1 MASASFTLRAVDQT
15 QAAFASV
22 QNALQRTASIA
33 KTSGATLNRM
43 FGGLGVAIGAGSI
56 LAFGKSVID
65 LGGYINDSA
74 RAAGLGTDAFQAL
87 ANAGKESGLTME
99 QVARAAEAL
108 RSKIADAVSGNESA
122 IKTFDKLGLT
132 GQELKAISLEKAFE
146 VIAKSVKSAKDEQEA
161 MNAVSDIFGNR
172 IGPKLREIIDKLAS
186 GSIEDLSQ
194 QMKGIT
200 LSKEQLDTLDAASDK
215 LDRLITQAKVVSAQG
230 FLAMMKA
237 LEDRNKVGGAGSFG
251 ARSPLGGLKPGAAK
265 LATTTKPVQDRTD
278 ANAIKSIQDLTAAT
292 NVNVAATDDAT
303 RSAMEAARAEFE
315 LAQQFEYRQ
324 QLAYNGEDRTSRLL
338 ATSEDARNRL
348 NDAFDEG
355 LRILEE
361 SRSPLQKYNDEIE
374 RLSRLEEQGLITSEA
389 AAIAI
394 GNAAAAFVNAEGAA
408 EDYASRLAEVME
420 TANKMTPA
428 MTQLELT
435 SKQAGEMVAGAFE
448 DAILSGNKLRDTL
461 RALAQD
467 LLRLLFRQQITE
479 PLAQGIGSGVGRLF
493 NAMFA
498 GRANGGPVN
507 GGTPYIVGERG
518 PELFLP
524 SNSGRIISNSAM
536 RSGGGSGAMG
546 GVTVNYNIAAGVTKG
561 ELVPILEAERKR
573 LKAEIPDM
581 VRRGGAYRAAFA

>member
-56 LAFGKSVID
+56 LAFGRSVID
-65 LGGYINDSA
+65 LGGYINDAA
-74 RAAGLGTDAFQAL
+74 RSAGLGTDAFQAL
-87 ANAGKESGLTME
+87 ANAGKESGVTME

-108 RSKIADAVSGNESA
+108 RSKIADAVAGNESA

-161 MNAVSDIFGNR
+161 MNAVSDIFGSR
-172 IGPKLREIIDKLAS
+172 IGPKLREVIDKLAT
-186 GSIEDLSQ
+186 GSIEQLSQ

-215 LDRLITQAKVVSAQG
+215 LDRLITQTKVVGAQG

-237 LEDRNKVGGAGSFG
+237 LEDRNKAGGAGSFG
-251 ARSPLGGLKPGAAK
+251 ARNPLAGLKPGAARG
-265 LATTTKPVQDRTD
+265 ASTTD
-278 ANAIKSIQDLTAAT
+278 AVKDLTAAT
-292 NVNVAATDDAT
+292 NASVAATDDAT
-303 RSAMEAARAEFE
+303 RAAMEAARAEFE

-338 ATSEDARNRL
+338 ATSEDARKRL

-355 LRILEE
+355 LKILEQ

-389 AAIAI
+389 AAISI
-394 GNAAAAFVNAEGAA
+394 GRAAAEFVNAEGAA

-435 SKQAGEMVAGAFE
+435 SKHAGEMIAGAFE

-479 PLAQGIGSGVGRLF
+479 PMAKGIGSF
-493 NAMFA
+493 FAAMFA
-498 GRANGGPVN
+498 ARANGGPVN
-507 GGTPYIVGERG
+507 SGVPYMVGERG
-518 PELFLP
+518 PELFVP
-524 SNSGRIISNSAM
+524 SSSGKIIPNSAM
-536 RSGGGSGAMG
+536 RSGGGTPAIG
-546 GVTVNYNIAAGVTKG
+546 GVTINYNIAAGVTKG

>member
-56 LAFGKSVID
+56 LAFGKSVVD
-65 LGGYINDSA
+65 LGGYINDAA
-74 RAAGLGTDAFQAL
+74 RSAGLGTDAFQAL
-87 ANAGKESGLTME
+87 ANAGKESGVTME

-108 RSKIADAVSGNESA
+108 RSKIADAVAGNESA

-172 IGPKLREIIDKLAS
+172 IGPKLREVIEKLAG
-186 GSIEDLSQ
+186 GSIEQLSQ

-215 LDRLITQAKVVSAQG
+215 LDRLITQAKVVGAQG

-237 LEDRNKVGGAGSFG
+237 LEDRNKAGGAGSFG
-251 ARSPLGGLKPGAAK
+251 ARSPLGGLKPGAARG
-265 LATTTKPVQDRTD
+265 ASTTKPVQD
-278 ANAIKSIQDLTAAT
+278 LTAAT
-292 NVNVAATDDAT
+292 KASVAATDDAT
-303 RSAMEAARAEFE
+303 RAAMEAARAEFE
-315 LAQQFEYRQ
+315 LAQEFEYRQ

-338 ATSEDARNRL
+338 ATSEDARKRL

-389 AAIAI
+389 AAISI
-394 GNAAAAFVNAEGAA
+394 GRAAAEFVNAEGAA

-428 MTQLELT
+428 MTELELT
-435 SKQAGEMVAGAFE
+435 SKHAGEMIAGAFE

-467 LLRLLFRQQITE
+467 LLRLLFRQQVTE
-479 PLAQGIGSGVGRLF
+479 PLAKGIGSFF

-507 GGTPYIVGERG
+507 SGTPYIVGERG
-518 PELFLP
+518 PELFVP
-524 SNSGRIISNSAM
+524 ANSGKIISNSAM
-536 RSGGGSGAMG
+536 RSGGGSGGMG

>member
-56 LAFGKSVID
+56 LAFGRSVID
-65 LGGYINDSA
+65 LGGYINDAA
-74 RAAGLGTDAFQAL
+74 RSAGLGTDAFQAL
-87 ANAGKESGLTME
+87 ANAGKESGVTME

-108 RSKIADAVSGNESA
+108 RSKIADAVAGNESA

-161 MNAVSDIFGNR
+161 MNAVSDIFGSR
-172 IGPKLREIIDKLAS
+172 IGPKLREVIDKLAT
-186 GSIEDLSQ
+186 GSIEQLSQ

-215 LDRLITQAKVVSAQG
+215 LDRLITQTKVVGAQG

-237 LEDRNKVGGAGSFG
+237 LEDRNKAGGAGSFG
-251 ARSPLGGLKPGAAK
+251 ARNPLAGLKPSAARGAS
-265 LATTTKPVQDRTD
+265 TTD
-278 ANAIKSIQDLTAAT
+278 AVKDLTAAT
-292 NVNVAATDDAT
+292 NASVAATDDAT
-303 RSAMEAARAEFE
+303 RAAMEAARAEFE

-338 ATSEDARNRL
+338 ATSEDARKRL

-355 LRILEE
+355 LKILEQ

-389 AAIAI
+389 AAISI
-394 GNAAAAFVNAEGAA
+394 GRAAAEFVNAEGAA

-435 SKQAGEMVAGAFE
+435 SKHAGEMIAGAFE

-479 PLAQGIGSGVGRLF
+479 PMAKGIGSF
-493 NAMFA
+493 FAAMFA
-498 GRANGGPVN
+498 ARANGGPVN
-507 GGTPYIVGERG
+507 SGVPYMVGERG
-518 PELFLP
+518 PELFVP
-524 SNSGRIISNSAM
+524 SSSGKIIPNSAM
-536 RSGGGSGAMG
+536 RSGGGTPAIG
-546 GVTVNYNIAAGVTKG
+546 GVTINYNIAAGVTKG